1 MIQATTRTRHPIAA
15 STTRTR
21 RPIRASSLLIHLVL
35 VLGACLFV
43 GPFLWMI
50 LTSIKTLS
58 EATRVPPVIL
68 PAVPQWHNY
77 QDAIATLPF
86 IQFYVNTI
94 VMTAG
99 RTLGQLLFCSLAA
112 YAFARIE
119 FPGRNVLFILMLSVL
134 MVPPQVFYLPQYLIM
149 QDLGWL
155 NSLQALIVPGMF
167 SAFGTFLL
175 RQFFLGLPKELDEA
189 ARIDGANHLQIYWRV
204 ILPLAKPAL
213 IALAIFT
220 ILWSWNDLLWPL
232 IVNDSVNKMTLS
244 VGLASLQG
252 EHSTNFAI
260 LMAGALLATWP
271 MLVMFVVFQR
281 YFIEGIAITGSKG

>member
-1 MIQATTRTRHPIAA
+1 MIQATTRTRHSIAA

-21 RPIRASSLLIHLVL
+21 RPIAASSLLIHLVL

-58 EATRVPPVIL
+58 ESARVPPVIL
-68 PAVPQWHNY
+68 PAVPQWHNF
-77 QDAIATLPF
+77 QDVIATLPF

-94 VMTAG
+94 VMTVG

-149 QDLGWL
+149 KDLGWL

-189 ARIDGANHLQIYWRV
+189 ARIDGANHLQIYWEV

-220 ILWSWNDLLWPL
+220 ILWSWNDLMWPL
-232 IVNDSVNKMTLS
+232 IVNDSVNKMTLA

-252 EHSTNFAI
+252 QHSTNFPI

-281 YFIEGIAITGSKG
+281 YFIEGIAITGTKG

>member
-1 MIQATTRTRHPIAA
+1 MIQATTRTRRSVAA
-15 STTRTR
+15 ATTRTR
-21 RPIRASSLLIHLVL
+21 RPIAASSLLIHLVL
-35 VLGACLFV
+35 VLGACLFL

-58 EATRVPPVIL
+58 ESTHVPPLIF
-68 PAVPQWHNY
+68 PAIPQWHNY
-77 QDAIATLPF
+77 QDAVATLPF

-112 YAFARIE
+112 YVFARIE
-119 FPGRNVLFILMLSVL
+119 FPGRNVLFLLMLSVL

-149 QDLGWL
+149 KDLHWL

-220 ILWSWNDLLWPL
+220 ILWSWNDLMWPL
-232 IVNDSVNKMTLS
+232 IVNDSVDKMTLA

-252 EHSTNFAI
+252 QHSTNFPI

-281 YFIEGIAITGSKG
+281 YFIEGIAITGTKG

>member
-1 MIQATTRTRHPIAA
+1 MIQATTRTRHSIAA

-21 RPIRASSLLIHLVL
+21 RPIAASSLLIHLVL

-58 EATRVPPVIL
+58 ESTRVPPVIL
-68 PAVPQWHNY
+68 PAVPQWHNF
-77 QDAIATLPF
+77 QDVIATLPF

-94 VMTAG
+94 VMTVG

-134 MVPPQVFYLPQYLIM
+134 MIPPQVFYLPQYLIM
-149 QDLGWL
+149 KDLGWL

-220 ILWSWNDLLWPL
+220 ILWSWNDLMWPL
-232 IVNDSVNKMTLS
+232 IVNDSVNKMTLA

-252 EHSTNFAI
+252 QHSTNFTI

-281 YFIEGIAITGSKG
+281 YFIEGIAITGTKG

>member
-1 MIQATTRTRHPIAA
+1 MIQATTRTRRSVAA
-15 STTRTR
+15 ATTRAR
-21 RPIRASSLLIHLVL
+21 RPIATSSLLIHLVL

-58 EATRVPPVIL
+58 ESTHVPPLIF

-77 QDAIATLPF
+77 QDAVATLPF

-112 YAFARIE
+112 YVFARIE
-119 FPGRNVLFILMLSVL
+119 FPGRNVLFLLMLSVL

-149 QDLGWL
+149 KDLHWL

-175 RQFFLGLPKELDEA
+175 RQFFLGLPMELDEA
-189 ARIDGANHLQIYWRV
+189 AKIDGANHLQIYWKV

-220 ILWSWNDLLWPL
+220 ILWSWNDLMWPL
-232 IVNDSVNKMTLS
+232 IVNDSVDKMTLA

-252 EHSTNFAI
+252 QHSTNFPI

-281 YFIEGIAITGSKG
+281 YFIEGIAITGTKG

>member
-1 MIQATTRTRHPIAA
+1 
-15 STTRTR
+15 
-21 RPIRASSLLIHLVL
+21 
-35 VLGACLFV
+35 
-43 GPFLWMI
+43 
-50 LTSIKTLS
+50 
-58 EATRVPPVIL
+58 
-68 PAVPQWHNY
+68 
-77 QDAIATLPF
+77 
-86 IQFYVNTI
+86 
-94 VMTAG
+94 MTAG

-260 LMAGALLATWP
+260 LMAGAWP

>member
-1 MIQATTRTRHPIAA
+1 MIQATTRTRHSIAA
-15 STTRTR
+15 STTRAR
-21 RPIRASSLLIHLVL
+21 RPIAASSLLIHLVL

-50 LTSIKTLS
+50 FTSIKTLS
-58 EATRVPPVIL
+58 ESTRVPPVIL
-68 PAVPQWHNY
+68 PAVPQWHNF
-77 QDAIATLPF
+77 QDVIATLPF

-112 YAFARIE
+112 YVFARIE

-149 QDLGWL
+149 KDLGWL

-220 ILWSWNDLLWPL
+220 ILWSWNDLMWPL
-232 IVNDSVNKMTLS
+232 IVNDSVNKMTLA

-252 EHSTNFAI
+252 QHSTNFTV

-281 YFIEGIAITGSKG
+281 YFIEGIAITGTKG

>member
-1 MIQATTRTRHPIAA
+1 MIQSTTTTRPAIAV
-15 STTRTR
+15 STITR
-21 RPIRASSLLIHLVL
+21 RPIVFSSLLVHLAL

-43 GPFLWMI
+43 GPFFWMI
-50 LTSIKTLS
+50 LTSVKSLTES
-58 EATRVPPVIL
+58 TQVPPAIF
-68 PAVPQWHNY
+68 PAVPQWSNY
-77 QDAIATLPF
+77 KDVVATLPF
-86 IQFYVNTI
+86 IQFYINTI

-119 FPGRNVLFILMLSVL
+119 FPGRNILFFLMLSVL
-134 MVPPQVFYLPQYLIM
+134 MVPPQAFILPQYLIM
-149 QDLGWL
+149 QKLGWL

-175 RQFFLGLPKELDEA
+175 RQYFLGLPKELDEA

-232 IVNDSVNKMTLS
+232 VVNDSVDKMPLA

-252 EHSTNFAI
+252 QHSTNFPI
-260 LMAGALLATWP
+260 LMAGAVLATWP

>member
-1 MIQATTRTRHPIAA
+1 MIQATTRTRHSIAA

-21 RPIRASSLLIHLVL
+21 RPIAASSLLIHLVL

-58 EATRVPPVIL
+58 ESARVPPVIL
-68 PAVPQWHNY
+68 PAVPQWHNF
-77 QDAIATLPF
+77 QDVIATLPF

-94 VMTAG
+94 VMTVG

-149 QDLGWL
+149 KDLGWL

-220 ILWSWNDLLWPL
+220 ILWSWNDLMWPL
-232 IVNDSVNKMTLS
+232 IVNDSVNKMTLA

-252 EHSTNFAI
+252 QHSTNFTI

-281 YFIEGIAITGSKG
+281 YFIEGIAITGTKG

>member
-1 MIQATTRTRHPIAA
+1 MIQATTRTRHSIAA

-21 RPIRASSLLIHLVL
+21 RPIAASSLLIHLVL

-58 EATRVPPVIL
+58 ESARVPPVIL
-68 PAVPQWHNY
+68 PAVPQWHNFQY
-77 QDAIATLPF
+77 VIATLPF

-94 VMTAG
+94 VMTVG

-149 QDLGWL
+149 KDLGWL

-220 ILWSWNDLLWPL
+220 ILWSWNDLMWPL
-232 IVNDSVNKMTLS
+232 IVNDSVNKMTLA

-252 EHSTNFAI
+252 QHSTNFTI

-281 YFIEGIAITGSKG
+281 YFIEGIAITGTKG

>member
-1 MIQATTRTRHPIAA
+1 MIQATTRTRRSVAA
-15 STTRTR
+15 ATTRAR
-21 RPIRASSLLIHLVL
+21 RPIAASSLLIHLVL

-58 EATRVPPVIL
+58 ESTHVPPLIF

-77 QDAIATLPF
+77 QDAVATLPF

-112 YAFARIE
+112 YVFARIE
-119 FPGRNVLFILMLSVL
+119 FPGRNVLFLLMLSVL

-149 QDLGWL
+149 KDLHWL

-175 RQFFLGLPKELDEA
+175 RQFFLGLPMELDEA
-189 ARIDGANHLQIYWRV
+189 ARIDGANHLQIYWKV

-220 ILWSWNDLLWPL
+220 ILWSWNDLMWPL
-232 IVNDSVNKMTLS
+232 IVNDSVDKMTLA

-252 EHSTNFAI
+252 QHSTNFPV

-281 YFIEGIAITGSKG
+281 YFIEGIAITGTKG

>member
-1 MIQATTRTRHPIAA
+1 MIQATSRTRRSVAA
-15 STTRTR
+15 ATSRTR
-21 RPIRASSLLIHLVL
+21 RPIAASSLLIHLVL
-35 VLGACLFV
+35 VLGACLFL

-58 EATRVPPVIL
+58 ESTHVPPLIF
-68 PAVPQWHNY
+68 PAIPQWHNY
-77 QDAIATLPF
+77 QDAVATLPF

-112 YAFARIE
+112 YVFARIE
-119 FPGRNVLFILMLSVL
+119 FPGRNVLFLLMLSVL

-149 QDLGWL
+149 KDLHWL

-175 RQFFLGLPKELDEA
+175 RQFFLGLPKDLDEA
-189 ARIDGANHLQIYWRV
+189 ARIDGANHLQIYWKV

-220 ILWSWNDLLWPL
+220 ILWSWNDLMWPL
-232 IVNDSVNKMTLS
+232 IVNDSVDKMTLA

-252 EHSTNFAI
+252 QHSTNFPI

-281 YFIEGIAITGSKG
+281 YFIEGIAITGTKG